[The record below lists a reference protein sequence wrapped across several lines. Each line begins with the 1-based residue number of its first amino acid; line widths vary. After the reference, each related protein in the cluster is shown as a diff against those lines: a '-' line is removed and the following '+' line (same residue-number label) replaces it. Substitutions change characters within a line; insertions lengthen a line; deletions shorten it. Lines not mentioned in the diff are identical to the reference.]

1 MLAAFLSKISMCP
14 LWSNTF
20 SHMLSFCIQC
30 KILYLPNTIHQ
41 FSILYSWW
49 FFVCFEVL
57 SGRAVVSPSLAH
69 SKLLFTCSLMS
80 QKWAQNHYQCRLL
93 ICHITCIEQENT

>member
-1 MLAAFLSKISMCP
+1 MLTVFLSKISMCP

-20 SHMLSFCIQC
+20 SHMLSFCTQC
-30 KILYLPNTIHQ
+30 KILYLPNIIHQ

-57 SGRAVVSPSLAH
+57 SGRAVVSPTLAH

-80 QKWAQNHYQCRLL
+80 QKWAQNHHQCKLL
-93 ICHITCIEQENT
+93 ICHIMYI

>member
-1 MLAAFLSKISMCP
+1 MLAAFLSQISMCP

-20 SHMLSFCIQC
+20 SHMLSFCTQC
-30 KILYLPNTIHQ
+30 KILYLPNIIHQ
-41 FSILYSWW
+41 FSTLYSWW

-57 SGRAVVSPSLAH
+57 SGRAVVSPTLAH

-80 QKWAQNHYQCRLL
+80 QSGLKTTINAGF
-93 ICHITCIEQENT
+93 